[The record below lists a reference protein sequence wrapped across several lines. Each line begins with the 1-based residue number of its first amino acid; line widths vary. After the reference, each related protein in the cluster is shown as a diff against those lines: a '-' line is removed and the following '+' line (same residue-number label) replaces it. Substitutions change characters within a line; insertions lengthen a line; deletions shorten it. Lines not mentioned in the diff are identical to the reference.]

1 MRYCDKCGC
10 AIEKGGHKS
19 AAQGLFSS
27 PFLCDECYA
36 AETDAMVDTVKATS
50 KAAGCFAKVFVGVLS
65 GLGVTVA
72 ICNLLP
78 KVADGLSDDVQKKI
92 AVGIEVM
99 AIVCFIASKIGS
111 RILGSK
117 FFAICLWCCGIL
129 LVLVDTCIWHRV
141 VLRPQICLMTIRN
154 TFPYHNPQVG

>member
-117 FFAICLWCCGIL
+117 FLRFVCGVVAYFSFWL
-129 LVLVDTCIWHRV
+129 TLVFGIGLYF
-141 VLRPQICLMTIRN
+141 VLK
-154 TFPYHNPQVG
+154 YA

>member
-36 AETDAMVDTVKATS
+36 AETDAMVNATTKS
-50 KAAGCFAKVFVGVLS
+50 VGCFAKVFVGVLS
-65 GLGVTVA
+65 GLGVTFA
-72 ICNLLP
+72 ICSLLP

-92 AVGIEVM
+92 AVGIEVL

-117 FFAICLWCCGIL
+117 FLRFVCGVAAYFSFWLSIVFGIGL
-129 LVLVDTCIWHRV
+129 YFVLK
-141 VLRPQICLMTIRN
+141 
-154 TFPYHNPQVG
+154 YA